1 MAARGRVPD
10 PLLSATVRILVS
22 VDRKSA
28 RWGQARDGDL
38 SSQSEVVVDNPEE
51 SLTFLTIPGS
61 VKVTDRRFLAGS
73 EASSADQR

>member
-22 VDRKSA
+22 AGRKSA
-28 RWGQARDGDL
+28 RWGQARGGDL
-38 SSQSEVVVDNPEE
+38 SSQSEVVDNPEE
-51 SLTFLTIPGS
+51 PLTFLSIPGS
-61 VKVTDRRFLAGS
+61 VRVTDRRFLAGS